1 MNNYELLYII
11 DNGIEEEAREAVITK
26 ISAIVTDAGGKIDT
40 IDKWGAKKLAYPINY
55 KTEGFYVLMNFS
67 SNSEIP
73 AEIERVMKITDS
85 VMRFMILKK

>member
-40 IDKWGAKKLAYPINY
+40 IDKWGAKKLAYPIDY

-85 VMRFMILKK
+85 VIRFMILKK

>member
-85 VMRFMILKK
+85 VIRFMILKK